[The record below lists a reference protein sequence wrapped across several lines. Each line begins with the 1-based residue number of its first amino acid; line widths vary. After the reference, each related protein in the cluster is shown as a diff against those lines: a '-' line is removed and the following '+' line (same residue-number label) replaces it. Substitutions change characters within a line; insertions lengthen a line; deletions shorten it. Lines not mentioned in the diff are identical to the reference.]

1 MTVPAPTD
9 PFTES
14 PQDALISLR
23 SSAQG
28 LMSAVAEERL
38 AETGPNRIADAPRR
52 HLAWEFAKRFR
63 NPLVLVLLFA
73 AALAA
78 GTGDP
83 ASFVIIAGIV
93 IASVLLDFIQEQRA
107 QVAVEKLRE
116 RVALMASAIRD
127 GRAVSIRATE
137 LVPGDVISLS
147 AGDLVPAD
155 CRLLL
160 ARDLFVNQSLLTG
173 EAYPAEKETD
183 ASHNGESSVVPESAV
198 LAGSS
203 VVSGTARALVVHTGK
218 GTMLGNIAGSL
229 RREPPPTAFAL
240 GLRDFSMLI
249 VRLTVLLVLF
259 VLLVNLLFHRPLLE
273 SFLFALALA
282 VGLTPELLPMIVSVT
297 LAHGALRMAEKQVIV
312 KRLSAIH
319 DLGSVDVVCSDKTG
333 TLTEAVIALVRTV
346 DIEGQDSEAVLEA
359 ACINA
364 SFETG
369 LKSPLDEAILKHKTG
384 IEGWTK
390 LDEVPFDFERRRVSV
405 LAVKDETRRLFV
417 KGAPEDILKLSSF
430 CVRDGKA
437 APLDDANLALATA
450 ALAEFG
456 KQGFRALGIAWHDVD
471 ETCGHAA
478 VADEAGLTFGGF
490 ALFLDPPKQSAAA
503 AIQDLASLGIAVK
516 IVTGD
521 NEHVTAHVC
530 DSLCVLAGD
539 LLTGEEILHLSDD
552 ALTARVQTANRFCRV
567 NPAQKARIIA
577 ALRRSGHM
585 VAYIGDGI
593 NDAPSLH
600 AADVGISVEGAADV
614 AREAADMVLL
624 QNDLDVLAEG
634 VREGRRT
641 FVNVMKY
648 IMMGTSSNFGNM
660 FSMAGGVL
668 LLPFLPMLPIQ
679 ILLNN
684 LLYDLSEI
692 AIPTDRVDE
701 EAIAKPGRW
710 DMAAVRRF
718 MLLFGPISSV
728 FDFVTFGVLIWA
740 FQANAVLFHTGW
752 FLESLL
758 TQILVIFV
766 IRTRR
771 SFVASKASP
780 FLVAS
785 SLGTLTVALLI
796 PYTPLGAW
804 LHFVAPPLSVLAA
817 LLAITAI
824 YLAVTDLAKRT
835 ILRPRVA

>member
-1 MTVPAPTD
+1 MTPQAPVD
-9 PFTES
+9 PFTQSPES
-14 PQDALISLR
+14 VLASLGSNPR
-23 SSAQG
+23 GLSSAIAG
-28 LMSAVAEERL
+28 ERL
-38 AETGPNRIADAPRR
+38 AAIGPNRIADAPRR
-52 HLAWEFAKRFR
+52 RLLWEFAQRFR

-83 ASFVIIAGIV
+83 ASFVIIACIV
-93 IASVLLDFIQEQRA
+93 FFSIMLDFIQERRA
-107 QVAVEKLRE
+107 QIAVEKLRE
-116 RVALMASAIRD
+116 RVALTANVLRD
-127 GRAVSIRATE
+127 DHLALVRVTE
-137 LVPGDVISLS
+137 LVPGDVVSLA

-155 CRLLL
+155 CRLL
-160 ARDLFVNQSLLTG
+160 AAKDLFVNQSLLTG
-173 EAYPAEKETD
+173 ESYPAEKEVD
-183 ASHNGESSVVPESAV
+183 APPDADKVAVPRGAV
-198 LAGSS
+198 FMGSS
-203 VVSGTARALVVHTGK
+203 VVSGTAHALVVRTGRS
-218 GTMLGNIAGSL
+218 TMLGGIAGSL

-240 GLRDFSMLI
+240 GLRDFSLFI

-259 VLLVNLLFHRPLLE
+259 VLLVNLLFHRPALE

-297 LAHGALRMAEKQVIV
+297 LSHGALRMAEKQVIV

-319 DLGSVDVVCSDKTG
+319 DLGSVDVICSDKTG
-333 TLTEAVIALVRTV
+333 TLTEGVIALVRTV
-346 DIEGQDSEAVLEA
+346 DIGGRDDEVVREA
-359 ACINA
+359 ASINA

-369 LKSPLDEAILKHKTG
+369 LKSPLDDAILRCKSD

-405 LAVKDETRRLFV
+405 LAAKGDSRRLFV

-430 CVRDGKA
+430 YAQG
-437 APLDDANLALATA
+437 
-450 ALAEFG
+450 AEIL
-456 KQGFRALGIAWHDVD
+456 ALGIAWRDVD
-471 ETCGHAA
+471 KTCAHAGIG
-478 VADEAGLTFGGF
+478 DEAGLTFGGF
-490 ALFLDPPKQSAAA
+490 ALFLDPPKESAAGTLR
-503 AIQDLASLGIAVK
+503 DLASLGVTVK

-530 DSLCVLAGD
+530 ESLCVEMGG
-539 LLTGEEILHLSDD
+539 LLTGEEIARLSDE
-552 ALTARVQTANRFCRV
+552 ALIANVQIANRFCRV

-577 ALRRSGHM
+577 ALRRAGHV
-585 VAYIGDGI
+585 VAYLGDGI

-614 AREAADMVLL
+614 ARDAADMILL
-624 QNDLDVLAEG
+624 QNDLEVLAEG
-634 VREGRRT
+634 VREGRHT

-668 LLPFLPMLPIQ
+668 VLPFLPMLPIQ

-718 MLLFGPISSV
+718 MLLFGPISSI
-728 FDFVTFGVLIWA
+728 FDFATFGILLWMFRA
-740 FQANAVLFHTGW
+740 DAVLFHTGW
-752 FLESLL
+752 FLESLF
-758 TQILVIFV
+758 TQVLVIFV

-771 SFVASKASP
+771 KFFESRPSA
-780 FLVAS
+780 FLVAG
-785 SLGTLTVALLI
+785 SLGTLAVALLI
-796 PYTPLGAW
+796 PYTPLGTW
-804 LHFVAPPLSVLAA
+804 LHFVAPPLPVLAA
-817 LLAITAI
+817 LLAITAA
-824 YLAVTDLAKRT
+824 YLAVTDLAKRL
-835 ILRPRVA
+835 IFRPLGESRLKTRSDLDQSMRRASR